1 MRVEIR
7 TSGIWQ
13 TNSVVLSAAGQVVV
27 VDPAYFPREL
37 DELGALVRRR
47 GDDATV
53 VFTHGH
59 WDHVAGWRHFPGA
72 RFLGSAALAQAV
84 AQGQPAA
91 QRNLDALRDFDER
104 WYVSRAAPPGWPEGL
119 AALGEGERARLGG
132 IEIRALALAGHS
144 ADGLALW
151 LPNEGL
157 LLAGDHLSACEIP
170 FVEDLDAYRATLGR
184 LRGLLPSVRR
194 VVPGHGAAL
203 DRAAA
208 SAVLDADLA
217 YLDALAAC
225 AVRGDRDGA
234 LALPLP
240 RAAHVPGMS
249 EWHRKNCAAAG
260 LPEVTPG

>member
-1 MRVEIR
+1 MRVETR

-27 VDPAYFPREL
+27 VDPAFFPREL

-47 GDDATV
+47 GEDVTV

-59 WDHVAGWRHFPGA
+59 WDHVAGWRYFPGA
-72 RFLGSAALAQAV
+72 RFLGSAALAHAV

-91 QRNLDALRDFDER
+91 RRNLDELRDFEER
-104 WYVSRAAPPGWPEGL
+104 WYVARAAPPAWPAELGALREGEHL
-119 AALGEGERARLGG
+119 ALGGTG
-132 IEIRALALAGHS
+132 IQALALAGHS

-151 LPNEGL
+151 LADEGL

-170 FVEDLDAYRATLGR
+170 FVEDLEAYRATLGR
-184 LRGLLPSVRR
+184 LRGLLPAVRR
-194 VVPGHGAAL
+194 VVPGHGAPL

-225 AVRGDRDGA
+225 AARGDRDGA

-260 LPEVTPG
+260 LPEV